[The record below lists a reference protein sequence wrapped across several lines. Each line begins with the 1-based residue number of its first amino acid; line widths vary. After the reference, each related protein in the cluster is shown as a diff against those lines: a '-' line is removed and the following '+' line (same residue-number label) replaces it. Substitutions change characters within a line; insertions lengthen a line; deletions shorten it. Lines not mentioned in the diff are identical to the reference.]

1 MDKTVIKWNDG
12 MCNECWDRLMIEAK
26 EMAQAEAEAEAKAAA
41 AASNSSSSRSNY
53 S

>member
-41 AASNSSSSRSNY
+41 SNSSSSRSNY